1 MSQFTV
7 QFKADT
13 RASRSRPNFSPQD
26 QREEETYNKSSLR
39 VPLLATLLKL
49 KKKIGMSEVPI
60 GSKRRK
66 TSGGA
71 TDDAQTS
78 EVPKGDME
86 LESSVP
92 PEDESKYATD
102 SDSSTSSRASAPA
115 VEIQD
120 FVRVKKEKRALASK
134 LRAKEMEVE
143 SLHAIIRDLQQQINA
158 LRAANPGNRTTATTP
173 APRTTTI
180 PRPSI
185 PAPKAAHPR
194 PSGSSTAPSVNQA
207 SQPTSTNRNTTS
219 SSNNA
224 SKLEW
229 LSSARYAALSVHS
242 AWTEPMSLLYDHPFK
257 HNLPQLSGL
266 DDGALEDQESKPI
279 LYPS

>member
-1 MSQFTV
+1 
-7 QFKADT
+7 
-13 RASRSRPNFSPQD
+13 
-26 QREEETYNKSSLR
+26 
-39 VPLLATLLKL
+39 
-49 KKKIGMSEVPI
+49 MSEVPT

-71 TDDAQTS
+71 TDDAPNS

-92 PEDESKYATD
+92 SEDDSEYATD

-143 SLHAIIRDLQQQINA
+143 SLHAIIRDLQQQVNA
-158 LRAANPGNRTTATTP
+158 LRAAIPGNRTAATTP
-173 APRTTTI
+173 APRMTTI

-185 PAPKAAHPR
+185 PAPQAAHPR
-194 PSGSSTAPSVNQA
+194 PSSSNTAPSGNQTR
-207 SQPTSTNRNTTS
+207 QPTSISRNTTS
-219 SSNNA
+219 TSSNTSRV
-224 SKLEW
+224 SKI
-229 LSSARYAALSVHS
+229 
-242 AWTEPMSLLYDHPFK
+242 PP
-257 HNLPQLSGL
+257 
-266 DDGALEDQESKPI
+266 
-279 LYPS
+279 

>member
-1 MSQFTV
+1 
-7 QFKADT
+7 
-13 RASRSRPNFSPQD
+13 
-26 QREEETYNKSSLR
+26 
-39 VPLLATLLKL
+39 
-49 KKKIGMSEVPI
+49 MSELPT

-71 TDDAQTS
+71 TDDAPNS

-92 PEDESKYATD
+92 SEDESEYATD
-102 SDSSTSSRASAPA
+102 SDSSTSAPA

-120 FVRVKKEKRALASK
+120 FVRVKKEKRTLASK

-143 SLHAIIRDLQQQINA
+143 SLHAIIRDLQQQVNA
-158 LRAANPGNRTTATTP
+158 LKSAIPGNRTAATTP

-185 PAPKAAHPR
+185 PAPQAAHPR
-194 PSGSSTAPSVNQA
+194 PSSTAPSVNQA
-207 SQPTSTNRNTTS
+207 RQPTSINRNTSS

-224 SKLEW
+224 SKTYYDVDIDIRSDCSVKW
-229 LSSARYAALSVHS
+229 CSAI
-242 AWTEPMSLLYDHPFK
+242 LL
-257 HNLPQLSGL
+257 
-266 DDGALEDQESKPI
+266 
-279 LYPS
+279 